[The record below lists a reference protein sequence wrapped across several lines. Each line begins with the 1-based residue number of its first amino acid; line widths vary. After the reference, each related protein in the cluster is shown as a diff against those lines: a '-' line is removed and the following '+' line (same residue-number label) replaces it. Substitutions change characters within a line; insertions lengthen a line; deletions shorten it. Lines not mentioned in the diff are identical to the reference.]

1 MDIDTMVENHFKKNR
16 DLFGF
21 ESIAQLIEEV
31 MDSMEALG
39 IDPALLREVDEGGG
53 STPERDTFDWNA
65 IPEIGISELGWTD
78 TRTRESGGVPTGQR
92 EVLMNYLERIAKGAD
107 LKTKIAELNAFM
119 ESPPVA
125 SGEGAAQVVADVM
138 SYLVFFKTLT
148 RVITNF
154 NASSAGFSFES
165 FIAVLMGGTQI
176 KTGSQTIADFEAGGE
191 FVSLKLY
198 SETGLEIGGSW
209 QDLVDDLADKN
220 MNNRMVYLV
229 VLKNLEGEGLEQN
242 GTLAFYQFTLTLQNI
257 ANFVAS
263 SRDRKLMALPLD
275 ENGQLVKTA
284 PGAPAEETPGEEP
297 PTLAEAVGRPRV
309 TAEELEEKRQ
319 EILAAVFKD
328 ALQLPEVKAIPDL
341 EKLLKQDTFAFGGPV
356 FKKVTGTFP
365 ASHVLQALRELYKD
379 NPEVYAFD
387 PPGEHHRTKK
397 AKAKGIHS
405 GALSDPI
412 KPPGW
417 KNATSVGGY
426 IATLITKAATGAV
439 QELRKGPEAAR
450 VAAGKELGKYFAA
463 SLKDIDASV
472 KYYNSLDN
480 DAARIEALHSSY
492 GYLETKKFSMG
503 KGVLTGGVKATLG
516 GEPVVQKEL
525 GTLKIGA
532 MNILPLLQQA
542 RGELNNQVYSIFTH
556 LKTLSVNLNAYFA
569 AGLDDEKSN
578 PKGAG
583 QKAKEAADAI
593 ATATKEAIDQQPAS
607 EEGP

>member
-1 MDIDTMVENHFKKNR
+1 MVENHFKKNR
-16 DLFGF
+16 DIFGF

-31 MDSMEALG
+31 MDSMNALG

-78 TRTRESGGVPTGQR
+78 TRTHDSGGVPTGQR
-92 EVLMNYLERIAKGAD
+92 QVLMNYLERIATGKD
-107 LKTKIAELNAFM
+107 LKTKITELNAFM

-176 KTGSQTIADFEAGGE
+176 KTGSQTIADYKTEEGP
-191 FVSLKLY
+191 VSLKLY
-198 SETGLEIGGSW
+198 SEEGVEIGGSW
-209 QDLVDDLADKN
+209 QDLVDDLADSAN
-220 MNNRMVYLV
+220 DYQMTYLV

-242 GTLAFYQFTLTLQNI
+242 GTLTFYQFALTLQNI
-257 ANFVAS
+257 ANFVLAS
-263 SRDRKLMALPLD
+263 RNKDIIALPLD

-284 PGAPAEETPGEEP
+284 AGARTEETPGEEP
-297 PTLAEAVGRPRV
+297 QTLAEAVGRPRV

-319 EILAAVFKD
+319 ELLAAVFKD
-328 ALQLPEVKAIPDL
+328 AFQIPEVKAIPDL

-365 ASHVLQALRELYKD
+365 ASHVLKALMELYKD

-405 GALSDPI
+405 GLLTDRI
-412 KPPGW
+412 KPAGW
-417 KNATSVGGY
+417 KTETSVGGY

-450 VAAGKELGKYFAA
+450 VAAGQELGKYFKA
-463 SLKDIDASV
+463 SLEDVAASV
-472 KYYNSLDN
+472 KYYNSLPD

-492 GYLETKKFSMG
+492 GYLEVKKFSMG
-503 KGVLTGGVKATLG
+503 KGVLTKGAPAQTGGTAVEPQPLG
-516 GEPVVQKEL
+516 A
-525 GTLKIGA
+525 LKIGA
-532 MNILPLLQQA
+532 MNILPILQQA

-569 AGLDDEKSN
+569 AGLDDEKSD

-593 ATATKEAIDQQPAS
+593 ATATKEAIDQQPTS
-607 EEGP
+607 KEGP